1 MAHRQRNIIR
11 FLFTALFLAVCYLGY
26 WGANRRISL

>member
-11 FLFTALFLAVCYLGY
+11 FLFTALFLAHPGESVRL
-26 WGANRRISL
+26 